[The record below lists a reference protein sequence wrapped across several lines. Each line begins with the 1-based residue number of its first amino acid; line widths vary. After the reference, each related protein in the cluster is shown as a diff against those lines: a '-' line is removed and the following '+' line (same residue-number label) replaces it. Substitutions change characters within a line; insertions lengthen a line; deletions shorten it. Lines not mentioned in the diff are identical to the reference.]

1 MPVKPTPVKEAKNSA
16 ILSDHRVPMAR
27 WGDGGKFEG
36 IDEESLHGSH
46 PLRGGGRSLS
56 IQEMI
61 ERRAEVCAA
70 IRLYLKKHREATWK
84 QIYQEVPNHY
94 ASHTNLREAFWRVVE
109 RGKRAN

>member
-1 MPVKPTPVKEAKNSA
+1 MPPKPARFKEAKNSA

-27 WGDGGKFEG
+27 WGDGGKYEG

-46 PLRGGGRSLS
+46 PLRGGVRSVS

-61 ERRAEVCAA
+61 EQRAEVCAV
-70 IRLYLKKHREATWK
+70 IRLYLKKHRGATWK
-84 QIYQEVPNHY
+84 EIYQKVPNHY

-109 RGKRAN
+109 RGVAK